1 MKYSTEWTWFWIL
14 LLFHQSLVFAV
25 DDKTLSLQS
34 SSDFWATRGRRGGEN
49 NHSPEDLIFWANRG
63 KRVNYNLPRPNGFL
77 FPTTLSINPNGNILD
92 KRKYFNLPRPNGFM
106 FPSSIDK
113 RGSLNPEE
121 QEMMNAYY
129 NHLIKKNYNLPKPN
143 NFFFL
148 SKNAQNPKRGDE
160 AFKNYNLPNPN
171 GFLWP
176 TKQGKRED
184 LLPWNLAKPNGFF
197 FPTVI
202 KNGDGQQ
209 MGKRVA
215 LEEEIAKLYNKR
227 GEEVSG
233 DIFFAGRGKRGNVD
247 LDTFFAGRGRRP
259 DPDFNDDNMD
269 SFWALR
275 GKKSEEEH

>member
-49 NHSPEDLIFWANRG
+49 NHSPEDLIFWANR
-63 KRVNYNLPRPNGFL
+63 
-77 FPTTLSINPNGNILD
+77 
-92 KRKYFNLPRPNGFM
+92 
-106 FPSSIDK
+106 
-113 RGSLNPEE
+113 
-121 QEMMNAYY
+121 
-129 NHLIKKNYNLPKPN
+129 
-143 NFFFL
+143 
-148 SKNAQNPKRGDE
+148 
-160 AFKNYNLPNPN
+160 
-171 GFLWP
+171 
-176 TKQGKRED
+176 
-184 LLPWNLAKPNGFF
+184 AKPNGFF